1 MSGGIHAREW
11 IAPAA
16 TSYVLTRLLE
26 TYATDNSTRTVV
38 DRFEL
43 VFAPCVNPDGYTFS
57 RTDDRLW
64 RKNRRPASANGGQC
78 AGVDLNRNF
87 ANQYVSRLA
96 PFGGA
101 CAHTSSAHVGACA
114 APHLLRSV
122 GAAWARR
129 PTRVRPTF
137 AGPLRRRS
145 QRRRRC
151 RRSCSP

>member
-16 TSYVLTRLLE
+16 TTYVLTRLLE

-57 RTDDRLW
+57 WTDDRLW

-87 ANQYVSRLA
+87 DNQ
-96 PFGGA
+96 
-101 CAHTSSAHVGACA
+101 
-114 APHLLRSV
+114 
-122 GAAWARR
+122 
-129 PTRVRPTF
+129 
-137 AGPLRRRS
+137 
-145 QRRRRC
+145 
-151 RRSCSP
+151 